1 MRRGEIQKEQ
11 EKRKNR
17 LYSRGKDVK
26 EHLNWLRTIKEIHV
40 LTYYGFLR
48 LEVSRVGEFSGSAMS
63 WVTWVCQ
70 SFDSVLSI
78 QNSVKLRKSEM
89 CVLWSKRIMEV
100 VKFYAR
106 ALSRFFRSLVN
117 TKGAA
122 TLQKL
127 SLIHFFLKD
136 LLMVYLKSEEY
147 MHIACQ
153 FKKTFKTIFHLL
165 NIVPLWI
172 SFKEENGVKNLQ
184 KKYFNSFFYPIL
196 SVCI

>member
-1 MRRGEIQKEQ
+1 
-11 EKRKNR
+11 
-17 LYSRGKDVK
+17 
-26 EHLNWLRTIKEIHV
+26 
-40 LTYYGFLR
+40 
-48 LEVSRVGEFSGSAMS
+48 
-63 WVTWVCQ
+63 
-70 SFDSVLSI
+70 
-78 QNSVKLRKSEM
+78 
-89 CVLWSKRIMEV
+89 MEV
-100 VKFYAR
+100 VKFHAR

-136 LLMVYLKSEEY
+136 LLMVCLKSEEY

-184 KKYFNSFFYPIL
+184 KKYFNSFFIL
-196 SVCI
+196 SSLFAYNMYQQKNSKSKMGIFTFTYSPVISALLLLLF